1 MNYLKKFAVGIAAI
15 IAAANSLGYMPY
27 NPVDLPVLTAEAADI
42 VASGECGAEGDNV
55 KWQLDSEG
63 TLTISGEGEMKRFSY
78 SSPAPW
84 KTESIKKLVV
94 ENGVTNIVKE
104 AFADCSSLTSVTI
117 SDSVT
122 TIGEAAFKNCSLLT
136 SINIPKNVTIIDNE
150 TFKGCS
156 GLASITIPDGVTA
169 IKSLAFGECSNLT
182 SVVIPDSVISIGYSA
197 FYNCDKLTSITIP
210 DSVTAIGGAVFAGTP
225 WLETKKT
232 ENPFV
237 IVNNILID
245 GTACKGDIAIPDN
258 VVCIADYSF
267 QANLELTSA
276 TIPDSITNIGNSI
289 FSYCSNLTSVKIP
302 NSITVIPGA
311 MFENCQKLNKITL
324 PESIKTIGTNAFFNC
339 SELNSITIK
348 NSECVIEDSEKT
360 ICNTYD
366 ISTKETGFTGT
377 IYGYPNS
384 TAQAYAEKY
393 NRKFVALDEK
403 PAAEIVASG
412 ECGAE
417 GDNVKWQLDS
427 EGTLTISGEGEMKN
441 YDFEEDAPWYREYYQ
456 EGGVT
461 KVIIEDGVTSIGDMA
476 FNECVYLTSITIPDS
491 VTSIGF
497 RAFYWTALD
506 SVTIPDSVTTI
517 GEDAFSGCSKL
528 DTITIPD
535 SVTAIGNNAFEQTPW
550 LEIRIA
556 ENPLVTVN
564 NILIDGTACK
574 GDITIPENITHIV
587 TSAFSKSEE
596 LTAIYVDENNKNYTS
611 ENGVLFNK
619 NKTTLVSYPIG
630 NTAKEY
636 TIPDGVVNI
645 EDEAFFRCENL
656 TSVIIPDG
664 VKNIGNYAFYWCNGL
679 LSVDISDTVES
690 IGEYAFNNCNDLISI
705 KIPDSVTSLGM
716 AAVSSCY
723 GLETA
728 EIGNGVRKIDDYTF
742 SYCKNLTFVTIGNN
756 VEHIGELAFQAC
768 QKLESVTIPD
778 SVISIGNSAF
788 KGCSS
793 LSSIEI
799 PANVETIDKYAFE
812 SCDGLKSITIYNPDC
827 FIDSDMYDTLYSTAE
842 IATIYGYKGST
853 AQSYARDNKL
863 DFIDLDEGKP
873 ATEIVASGECGE
885 EGYDLTWSLD
895 SKGTLT
901 ISGTGEMDSWALNSP
916 WSEHSDKITKVI
928 IENGVTTIGE
938 QAFSGCK
945 KIAEISIPDSVTNI
959 KTGAF
964 FDCTGLTSIKI
975 PESVTE
981 TGHSVFYGCVNL
993 KEVTLPNGV
1002 GTINTGVFR
1011 DCQSLETIT
1020 FSKNVIKVDFTALCG
1035 CSNLKSVIF
1044 EHPGCKIADAEH
1056 TICNSHDFDTEENV
1070 FNGTIYGYEN
1080 STAQAYAEK
1089 YNRTFV
1095 ALEGKPAIEIIDSGE
1110 CGVMEEDGVFWMFD
1124 SEGTLTISGAWG
1136 SMYFHDD
1143 NIPWGKYQKD
1153 IVKVVVEK
1161 GVTGIE
1167 VAAFSYCTNLKSVT
1181 ISSDVMYIGPYAF
1194 SGCTSLESIVIP
1206 DGVTDIEYST
1216 FKDCKNLTSITLPE
1230 SIVEIGHSAFEGCEK
1245 LASITLK
1252 NPECVI
1258 DDVENTIPDTT
1269 VIYGCKNSNVQAYA
1283 EKYNIKFVA
1292 LDEKPAADEL
1302 GDVNSDGKVD
1312 SSDASLVLE
1321 EYAVIQTGGA
1331 GAFTENQKKAADVN
1345 KDGKTDSS
1353 DASKILEYYA
1363 MISTG
1368 KEPSWD

>member
-27 NPVDLPVLTAEAADI
+27 NPIELPAFTAEAADIVASGECGAEGDNVKWQLDSEGTLTISGEGEMKGWKIVSDIPWYDDYKESIKKIIIENGVTHIGENICSYLSELESIELSESVKSIDENQFNSTPKLKSICVDSNSTFYSDIDGILFDKDKTTIVEYPSGIDNNNYSIPVTVKTIGVKAFDINQYLTEISIPDSVTRISDGAFQNCRELKTVTLPDSLEIIDFRAFMGCMKLASIDIPDSVNVINDFAFYACTNLSSVTLSNCLTDIAFSSFGNCSSLASITIPESVKALENGVFSNCSNLTSIIIPKNVESIGDNCFEKCAGLNSITIENPECEIYDDEYTISDTAEIRGYANSTAQAYAEKYNRKFVVLEGKPATEI

-84 KTESIKKLVV
+84 KSENFKKLII
-94 ENGVTNIVKE
+94 ENGVTSILKE

-117 SDSVT
+117 ADSVT
-122 TIGEAAFKNCSLLT
+122 TIGEAAFKNCSSLT
-136 SINIPKNVTIIDNE
+136 LVNIPE
-150 TFKGCS
+150 
-156 GLASITIPDGVTA
+156 GVTA
-169 IKSLAFGECSNLT
+169 IKSLTFEGCSELT
-182 SVVIPDSVISIGYSA
+182 SIVIPDSV
-197 FYNCDKLTSITIP
+197 TSIESAAFRDCSNLKDISIP
-210 DSVTAIGGAVFAGTP
+210 DSVTTIGGASFARTP
-225 WLETKKT
+225 WLETKKS
-232 ENPFV
+232 ENPYV

-245 GTACKGDIAIPDN
+245 GTACKGDITIPDN
-258 VVCIADYSF
+258 VVCIADYAF
-267 QANLELTSA
+267 QANSELISVI
-276 TIPDSITNIGNSI
+276 IPDSITNIGNSI
-289 FSYCSNLTSVKIP
+289 FSYCSNLTSVTIP
-302 NSITVIPGA
+302 NSITTIPGA
-311 MFENCQKLNKITL
+311 TFEYCQKLNAITL
-324 PESIKTIGTNAFFNC
+324 PDSIKVIETNAFFNC
-339 SELNSITIK
+339 SELNSITIE

-366 ISTKETGFTGT
+366 ISTKETGFKGT

-393 NRKFVALDEK
+393 SRKFVALDEK
-403 PAAEIVASG
+403 TAA
-412 ECGAE
+412 
-417 GDNVKWQLDS
+417 
-427 EGTLTISGEGEMKN
+427 
-441 YDFEEDAPWYREYYQ
+441 
-456 EGGVT
+456 
-461 KVIIEDGVTSIGDMA
+461 
-476 FNECVYLTSITIPDS
+476 
-491 VTSIGF
+491 
-497 RAFYWTALD
+497 
-506 SVTIPDSVTTI
+506 
-517 GEDAFSGCSKL
+517 
-528 DTITIPD
+528 
-535 SVTAIGNNAFEQTPW
+535 
-550 LEIRIA
+550 
-556 ENPLVTVN
+556 
-564 NILIDGTACK
+564 
-574 GDITIPENITHIV
+574 
-587 TSAFSKSEE
+587 
-596 LTAIYVDENNKNYTS
+596 
-611 ENGVLFNK
+611 
-619 NKTTLVSYPIG
+619 
-630 NTAKEY
+630 
-636 TIPDGVVNI
+636 
-645 EDEAFFRCENL
+645 
-656 TSVIIPDG
+656 
-664 VKNIGNYAFYWCNGL
+664 
-679 LSVDISDTVES
+679 
-690 IGEYAFNNCNDLISI
+690 
-705 KIPDSVTSLGM
+705 
-716 AAVSSCY
+716 
-723 GLETA
+723 
-728 EIGNGVRKIDDYTF
+728 
-742 SYCKNLTFVTIGNN
+742 
-756 VEHIGELAFQAC
+756 
-768 QKLESVTIPD
+768 
-778 SVISIGNSAF
+778 
-788 KGCSS
+788 
-793 LSSIEI
+793 
-799 PANVETIDKYAFE
+799 
-812 SCDGLKSITIYNPDC
+812 
-827 FIDSDMYDTLYSTAE
+827 
-842 IATIYGYKGST
+842 
-853 AQSYARDNKL
+853 
-863 DFIDLDEGKP
+863 
-873 ATEIVASGECGE
+873 EIVASGECGE

-895 SKGTLT
+895 STGTLT
-901 ISGTGEMDSWALNSP
+901 ISGSGEMDSWALNSP
-916 WSEHSDKITKVI
+916 WSEYSSEITKVI
-928 IENGVTTIGE
+928 ISEGVTTIGE
-938 QAFSGCK
+938 QAFNDCK
-945 KIAEISIPDSVTNI
+945 KLKDVSISDSVTNI

-981 TGHSVFYGCVNL
+981 MGHSVFYGCVNL
-993 KEVTLPNGV
+993 KEVTLPSGIE
-1002 GTINTGVFR
+1002 TINTGVFR

-1020 FSKNVIKVDFTALCG
+1020 FSKNVKKVDFTALCG

-1124 SEGTLTISGAWG
+1124 SEGTLTISGAGG

-1230 SIVEIGHSAFEGCEK
+1230 SIIEIGHSAFEGCEK

-1269 VIYGCKNSNVQAYA
+1269 VIYGCKNSEVQAYA
-1283 EKYNIKFVA
+1283 EKYNIKFVV
-1292 LDEKPAADEL
+1292 LDEKPAAAEL

-1321 EYAVIQTGGA
+1321 EYAAIQTGGA
-1331 GAFTENQKKAADVN
+1331 GKFTENQQKVADVN

-1368 KEPSWD
+1368 KEPTWD